1 VDDGYLIGAASAA
14 SLVTGSGLSAGKPG
28 DTRNAG
34 KLAALGVTVPAGAAQ
49 DAAGQM
55 AGGYTAALARSLP
68 DSQQAGVTSAEA
80 GAALAAVLAGGDLAA
95 SLVLEQVCIA
105 SAAGA
110 RDVYGQHGVTEV
122 DVLNGP
128 NPCPVCAGLAASN
141 PHAPGL
147 VPVHLRC
154 ECCEVP
160 AQPPP

>member
-1 VDDGYLIGAASAA
+1 VDEGYLIGAGSAS
-14 SLVTGSGLSAGKPG
+14 SLVTGSGLVAGKPG

-34 KLAALGVTVPAGAAQ
+34 RLAGLGVTVPAGAAQ

-55 AGGYTAALARSLP
+55 AAGYTAALARSLT
-68 DSQQAGVTSAEA
+68 DSQQAGVTPAAA
-80 GAALAAVLAGGDLAA
+80 GAALAAVLAGSDLAA

-128 NPCPVCAGLAASN
+128 NPCPVCEGLADTN

-147 VPVHLRC
+147 VPVHPNC
-154 ECCEVP
+154 ECAEVVHRG
-160 AQPPP
+160 